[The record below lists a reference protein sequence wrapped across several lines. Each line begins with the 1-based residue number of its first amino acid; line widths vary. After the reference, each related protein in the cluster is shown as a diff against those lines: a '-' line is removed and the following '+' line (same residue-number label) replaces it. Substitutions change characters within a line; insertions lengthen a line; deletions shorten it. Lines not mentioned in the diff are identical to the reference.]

1 MTDRELYAA
10 RRHLKRVDR
19 VLRDVIE
26 QVGLYRI
33 RYRDD
38 RFLALVEAIVAQ
50 QVSVGAAR
58 AILKRLLDQYPGGL
72 TPKRLMTTRPD
83 SLRAVGL
90 SRQKTE
96 YLLGLARHV
105 EHGAID
111 LATIERLDDEQ
122 VLKVLTQIKGI
133 GRWTAEMFLIFCLRR
148 LDVLPVYDLG
158 FRKAVQK
165 AYRLRKPPEPLKIE
179 TLAAP
184 WRPYRSV
191 ATCYLWASL
200 EPEPW

>member
-1 MTDRELYAA
+1 VTDRELQAA
-10 RRHLKRVDR
+10 RRHLRQVDR
-19 VLRDVIE
+19 VLRGVIE
-26 QVGLYRI
+26 QVGVYQI

-38 RFLALVEAIVAQ
+38 RFLALVEAIIAQ

-58 AILKRLLDQYPGGL
+58 AIFKRLLDQYTGGL
-72 TPKRLMTTRPD
+72 TPKRLITT
-83 SLRAVGL
+83 SSEGLRAVGL

-105 EHGAID
+105 DDGTIN
-111 LATIERLDDEQ
+111 LATIQALDDEQ
-122 VLKVLTQIKGI
+122 VLKILTQIKGI
-133 GRWTAEMFLIFCLRR
+133 GRWTVEMFLIFSLRR
-148 LDVLPVYDLG
+148 ADVLPVYDLG

-165 AYRLRKPPEPLKIE
+165 AYRLRKLPDPQRLEG
-179 TLAAP
+179 LAVP

-191 ATCYLWASL
+191 ATQYLWASL

>member
-1 MTDRELYAA
+1 MTDREQQAA
-10 RRHLKRVDR
+10 RRHLKRVDP
-19 VLRDVIE
+19 VLRGVIE
-26 QVGLYRI
+26 QVGVYTI

-58 AILKRLLDQYPGGL
+58 AILKRLLDQYPRGL
-72 TPKRLMTTRPD
+72 TPQRLMATPPA

-90 SRQKTE
+90 SRQKIE

-105 EHGAID
+105 DEGLFD
-111 LATIERLDDEQ
+111 LTGIHDLDDEQ
-122 VLKVLTQIKGI
+122 VTTTLTQVKGI
-133 GRWTAEMFLIFCLRR
+133 GRWTVEMFLIFCLRR
-148 LDVLPVYDLG
+148 PNVLPVYDLG

-165 AYRLRKPPEPLKIE
+165 AYRLRIPPEPEKIE
-179 TLAAP
+179 RLAAP
-184 WRPYRSV
+184 WQPYRSV

>member
-1 MTDRELYAA
+1 MTDRELRAA
-10 RRHLKRVDR
+10 RRHLRKADR

-26 QVGLYRI
+26 QVGVFRI

-38 RFLALVEAIVAQ
+38 RFLALVEAIIAQ

-72 TPKRLMTTRPD
+72 TPKRLMTTTPTL
-83 SLRAVGL
+83 LRTVGL

-105 EHGAID
+105 ECGAID
-111 LATIERLDDEQ
+111 LASIASLDDGH

-133 GRWTAEMFLIFCLRR
+133 GRWTVEMFLIFSLRR

-165 AYRLRKPPEPLKIE
+165 AYKLRKAPEPAKLE
-179 TLAAP
+179 ALAAP

-200 EPEPW
+200 EPDPW